1 MLLKVYIVDIVDDPM
16 VGQIIDGD
24 TNKNHTILLVTVVV
38 AVVVV
43 GMVQMK
49 RDNRSLGIDM
59 V

>member
-1 MLLKVYIVDIVDDPM
+1 M